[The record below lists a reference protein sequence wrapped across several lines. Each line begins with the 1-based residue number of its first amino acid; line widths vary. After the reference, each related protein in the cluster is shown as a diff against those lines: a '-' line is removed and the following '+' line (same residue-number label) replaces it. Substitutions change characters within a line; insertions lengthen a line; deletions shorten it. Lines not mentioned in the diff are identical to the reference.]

1 MWKKS
6 KLPSVRYWQIDMG
19 CCRLLSRYL
28 LLLLLLPL
36 PVQADSLSA
45 YTPTY
50 QTVAELGG
58 DRQIMLRSF
67 TRDGVAEALLVNPW
81 TLETKITPVDLLK
94 ILPPTARADSP
105 YERALATATTVPARL
120 QNHGIIQAAKP
131 VHGQFLTVDLCPS
144 KRPFET
150 TFFNT
155 VANLGQSRPVPV
167 AVAITGGWLATHG
180 QEFTWLREQER
191 SGRLAITWIN
201 HSLTHPYDAT
211 VPLSQTFLLT
221 PGLDRRREIL
231 ALEMQLLEQGVVP
244 SVFFRFPGLVADDAA
259 LGLVRELGLI
269 PLGSNAWLAKGETV
283 RDGSIILV
291 HGNGNEPAGIRRF
304 NDLSGQSYAL
314 HLLQL
319 SRVITGNAELG
330 KD

>member
-1 MWKKS
+1 
-6 KLPSVRYWQIDMG
+6 MG

-28 LLLLLLPL
+28 LLLLLVPL
-36 PVQADSLSA
+36 PVQAASLSA
-45 YTPTY
+45 YTPAF
-50 QTVAELGG
+50 QAVAESGG
-58 DRQIMLRSF
+58 ERQIMIRSF
-67 TRDGVAEALLVNPW
+67 KRDGVAQALLVNPW
-81 TLETKITPVDLLK
+81 TLETKVVPAVFLK
-94 ILPPTARADSP
+94 NISPTARADNP
-105 YERALATATTVPARL
+105 YERALATATTGPARL
-120 QNHGIIQAAKP
+120 QNHGIIQAATP
-131 VHGQFLTVDLCPS
+131 VQGQFLTVDLCPS
-144 KRPFET
+144 KRPFEK
-150 TFFNT
+150 TFFDS

-180 QEFTWLREQER
+180 QEFAWLREQER
-191 SGRLAITWIN
+191 LGRLAITWIN

-231 ALEMQLLEQGVVP
+231 ALEIQLLERGVLP
-244 SVFFRFPGLVADDAA
+244 SIFFRFPGLVADDAA
-259 LGLVRELGLI
+259 LGLLRELGLI
-269 PLGSNAWLAKGETV
+269 PLGSNAWLAKGETP

-304 NDLSGQSYAL
+304 NDLSVQSNAL

-319 SRVITGNAELG
+319 SRVIFGNADLG